1 MAVSQLTL
9 DPKTVRGV
17 QAVNRVG
24 KDKFNEGWVRFGNNK
39 LNINTTSAVGLEKA
53 IGVIA
58 KFVMKVQGKVNE
70 IFYGK
75 YTSGKESA
83 NLVKRLL
90 NKGVIKLL
98 EGIAS
103 VDLCNVFNYALNQI
117 PGGLPFNP
125 NEPPPT
131 NDVVARK
138 KWQIQKKAYDT
149 QQLIDKYYREYLDNN
164 NPQSKVGLFVLIQQ
178 IKESLG
184 STILSQSEGINDPQ
198 LRQNFPQLGTASNFL
213 QNGLGLLDRYT
224 DVRQITNQ
232 DAQNLISTVDKI
244 RQYCII
250 IQAINS
256 PKNAISLIDSSLN
269 AGIQQELADFSNLV
283 LNPEKT
289 ATVLKSVIK
298 TVNTIN
304 DIGQKVLGFIQSLQ
318 LITKIAILLIRIYNI
333 VSSFLLALPI
343 PNVTTTTG
351 VTTKFSDIY
360 QNKIKE
366 AGERRLILRLQ
377 QISAV
382 INLIAILATS
392 IVAAVQNI
400 ISKLQVVLAN
410 LEACPNKEVGLIN
423 EINDTI
429 NNLTKTAAKLQEF
442 LNNYNNQQQEAESR
456 FGNYTISIVTEE
468 VVDEGIN
475 LKRRYGIAKD
485 SNQYVV
491 VQSTPTFASLDLII
505 INEVKV
511 LLVSKGLVN
520 TGLSTLSAD
529 DQVTVNEAARFLG
542 IDDIGLDN
550 ISLDLADL
558 ETYSQ
563 QDDELGISTFVNNLP
578 GGRALRR
585 RIREKMIKNARKLGT
600 DLKGT
605 DPQGKYSSSIQSQ
618 QSKQINQLEIQNLQD
633 KIKDWQKEI
642 AVAATQGIVGLAII
656 RDRTQKIKEAE
667 KKIQQLKQG

>member
-1 MAVSQLTL
+1 MAVSQFTL

-24 KDKFNEGWVRFGNNK
+24 KDKFNEGWVKFGNDK
-39 LNINTTSAVGLEKA
+39 LNISTTSSIGLEKA

-58 KFVMKVQGKVNE
+58 KFIIKVQGKVNE

-75 YTSGKESA
+75 YTSGKEPI

-103 VDLCNVFNYALNQI
+103 VDLCNIFNYALNQI

-131 NDVVARK
+131 DDVIARK

-149 QQLIDKYYREYLDNN
+149 QQFIDKYYREYLDNN

-184 STILSQSEGINDPQ
+184 STILSPTEGINDPQ
-198 LRQNFPQLGTASNFL
+198 LRQNFPQLGTANNFL

-224 DVRQITNQ
+224 DVRQITNE

-269 AGIQQELADFSNLV
+269 VGIQQELADFSNLV

-318 LITKIAILLIRIYNI
+318 LITKIAILLIRVYNI
-333 VSSFLLALPI
+333 VSSFILSLPI
-343 PNVTTTTG
+343 WG
-351 VTTKFSDIY
+351 VPVGPTLKFGDLY
-360 QNKIKE
+360 QNKLKE
-366 AGERRLILRLQ
+366 AGEKKLILRLQ

-633 KIKDWQKEI
+633 KIKEWQKEI
-642 AVAATQGIVGLAII
+642 AVAATQGVVGLAII